1 MTLLSTASPIPK
13 TTLQALTELT
23 GEPRLNVALLL
34 TLQDAIAHRLAKIN
48 ADIQRLE
55 GKYGMPFE
63 QFESLGEQ
71 GKLPDRFS
79 FAVESDYLE
88 WDGLVSRKKKLEN
101 MAQWLA

>member
-1 MTLLSTASPIPK
+1 MTLLSTASSIPK

-34 TLQDAIAHRLAKIN
+34 TLQDAIAHRLTKIN
-48 ADIQRLE
+48 ADIQELE
-55 GKYGMPFE
+55 EKYGMPFE
-63 QFESLGEQ
+63 QFESLGKQE
-71 GKLPDRFS
+71 KLPNQFS

-101 MAQWLA
+101 MAQWLD